1 MRTKIEH
8 RIGVRTPAEAVWRVL
23 ADIEAWPKWNPL
35 YPKAA
40 GVIRIGAQLDLEVV
54 LPGQAARAIQPTIVD
69 WIPNEQLLWRLRL
82 AGGLVKTTRYFEIEE
97 LTPASCIF
105 SNGEMFDGL
114 LGPTIAKRLRRSL
127 REGFRAMG
135 EAVKT
140 RAEEAPAGG
149 EG

>member
-8 RIGVRTPAEAVWRVL
+8 RIGVRASAEAVWRVL

-54 LPGQAARAIQPTIVD
+54 LPGHAPRAIQPTIVD

-82 AGGLVKTTRYFEIEE
+82 AGGLMKTTRYFEIEE
-97 LTPASCIF
+97 LTPDSCIF

-114 LGPTIAKRLRRSL
+114 LGPTLAKRLRRSL

-135 EAVKT
+135 EAVKSL
-140 RAEEAPAGG
+140 AEEAPARP

>member
-1 MRTKIEH
+1 MRMKIEN

-23 ADIEAWPKWNPL
+23 ADIESWPKWNPL

-54 LPGQAARAIQPTIVD
+54 LPGQAARAIQPTNVD

-82 AGGLVKTTRYFEIEE
+82 AGGLVKTTRYFEIEQ
-97 LTPASCIF
+97 LTPGSCIF

-114 LGPTIAKRLRRSL
+114 LGPTLAKRLRRSL

-140 RAEEAPAGG
+140 RAEAAPAGG

>member
-54 LPGQAARAIQPTIVD
+54 LPGQAARAIQPTIID

-97 LTPASCIF
+97 LTPGSCIF

-140 RAEEAPAGG
+140 RAEAAPAEG